1 MSQEGP
7 QMQESPTQRPTTYYD
22 VLDLDRDATPE
33 ELKAAY
39 YALARQYHP
48 DVKPGDNENAQ
59 RFALINEAYRVLSDQ
74 QRRYQYDRTL
84 PKKTYPLRHPTPE
97 KVWREATDVVLIR
110 SDRFGPLNQAMQAS
124 VPVVLDSDMLV
135 LTIPGSERHLSGHLE
150 TAANRNSILNAL
162 ELVAGRR
169 IQFRLIDG
177 STVDDWEMLKAAEN
191 RARASSTAATEAA
204 QQSGA
209 AAPARSAAADAP
221 WDELVQRMH
230 RQYQQL
236 TKRQYPQSKARY
248 LREALGW
255 LIRTDEEIR
264 FGGDVNED
272 AHERALARAI
282 ERLASIVE
290 LPPVLIAMELESMR
304 RLGEA

>member
-1 MSQEGP
+1 
-7 QMQESPTQRPTTYYD
+7 
-22 VLDLDRDATPE
+22 
-33 ELKAAY
+33 
-39 YALARQYHP
+39 
-48 DVKPGDNENAQ
+48 
-59 RFALINEAYRVLSDQ
+59 
-74 QRRYQYDRTL
+74 
-84 PKKTYPLRHPTPE
+84 
-97 KVWREATDVVLIR
+97 
-110 SDRFGPLNQAMQAS
+110 
-124 VPVVLDSDMLV
+124 
-135 LTIPGSERHLSGHLE
+135 
-150 TAANRNSILNAL
+150 
-162 ELVAGRR
+162 
-169 IQFRLIDG
+169 
-177 STVDDWEMLKAAEN
+177 MLKAAEN